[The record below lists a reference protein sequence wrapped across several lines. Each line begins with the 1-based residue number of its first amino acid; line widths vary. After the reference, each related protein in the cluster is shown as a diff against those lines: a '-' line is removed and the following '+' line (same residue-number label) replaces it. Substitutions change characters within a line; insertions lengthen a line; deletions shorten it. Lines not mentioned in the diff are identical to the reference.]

1 MKTIPE
7 LVSHFERRMKECD
20 TEIERL
26 TSKDQPMR
34 TPEKEVDRWIAGW
47 RNDRAVCRD
56 TISYLKTLERREVT
70 A

>member
-7 LVSHFERRMKECD
+7 LVAHFERRMKECEG
-20 TEIERL
+20 EIDRL
-26 TSKDQPMR
+26 SKDPPR
-34 TPEKEVDRWIAGW
+34 SADEKTLERWIASW
-47 RNDRAVCRD
+47 RNDRAICRD

>member
-7 LVSHFERRMKECD
+7 LVTHFERRMKECEG
-20 TEIERL
+20 EIDRL
-26 TSKDQPMR
+26 SKEPTGRIDDK
-34 TPEKEVDRWIAGW
+34 TLDGWIAGW
-47 RNDRAVCRD
+47 RNDRAICRD